1 MLKKTL
7 AVVGLAGALMIG
19 SASAAFADNYPPAA
33 NVTVAAPTITP
44 GGSTVITAT
53 GLGDRTSVTFSVSG
67 SPGATLTSLVVAA
80 GSSYASVNK
89 PVVDGTA
96 SATFSASTPGNFTV
110 TISDGATILG
120 TSSISVA
127 DPAGAGGSGG
137 SGSELPPTGGAV
149 PATVIWAGVGAIGL
163 GGIAVAAVA
172 ARRRTQSR

>member
-80 GSSYASVNK
+80 GTPYASVDK

-96 SATFSASTPGNFTV
+96 SATFSASAPGNFVVTV
-110 TISDGATILG
+110 SDGATILG
-120 TSSISVA
+120 TTSITVA
-127 DPAGAGGSGG
+127 DPAGAGG